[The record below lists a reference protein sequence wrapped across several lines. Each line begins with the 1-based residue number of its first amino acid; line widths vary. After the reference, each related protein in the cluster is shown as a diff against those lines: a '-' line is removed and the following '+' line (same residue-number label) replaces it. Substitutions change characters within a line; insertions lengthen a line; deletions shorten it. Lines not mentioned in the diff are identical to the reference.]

1 VALNYSVHWTDDAL
15 DELAAVWTA
24 AADRN
29 AVTAA
34 SHRLEQDLARDPY
47 GRGIARNASVNRTAT
62 DLPLG
67 IDYEII
73 EDDKKVRVLRVWSL
87 V

>member
-1 VALNYSVHWTDDAL
+1 VNYAVTWTPSAHQ
-15 DELAAVWTA
+15 ELAAAWLA

-34 SHRLEQDLARDPY
+34 SHRLDQDLADDPFAI
-47 GRGIARNASVNRTAT
+47 GLPRNSSVNRTAI
-62 DLPLG
+62 DPPLG

-73 EDDKKVRVLRVWSL
+73 EDDKKVRVLRAWL
-87 V
+87 T

>member
-1 VALNYSVHWTDDAL
+1 MNFSVTCTPGAQQ
-15 DELAAVWTA
+15 ELATVWLA

-34 SHRLEQDLARDPY
+34 SHRLDQDLARDPY
-47 GRGIARNASVNRTAT
+47 ALGFGRNSPFNRTAT

-67 IDYEII
+67 IDTII
-73 EDDKKVRVLRVWSL
+73 GTARRRILRVWSL

>member
-1 VALNYSVHWTDDAL
+1 MGR
-15 DELAAVWTA
+15 ELHG
-24 AADRN
+24 N
-29 AVTAA
+29 
-34 SHRLEQDLARDPY
+34 S
-47 GRGIARNASVNRTAT
+47 SVNRTAI

-73 EDDKKVRVLRVWSL
+73 ADDKKVRVHRVWSL

>member
-1 VALNYSVHWTDDAL
+1 MNYSVTWTPGAEQ
-15 DELAAVWTA
+15 ELAAVWLA

-29 AVTAA
+29 AVTQA
-34 SHRLEQDLARDPY
+34 SYRLDQDLAQDPF
-47 GRGIARNASVNRTAT
+47 GRGFERSSSVDRTAT

-67 IDYEII
+67 IDYEVI
-73 EDDKKVRVLRVWSL
+73 EDDKLVRVLRVWSL

>member
-1 VALNYSVHWTDDAL
+1 MNYDVIWEPPAEND
-15 DELAAVWTA
+15 LAAVWLAAPDRTA
-24 AADRN
+24 VAQAA
-29 AVTAA
+29 
-34 SHRLEQDLARDPY
+34 HRLDQDLARDPY
-47 GRGIARNASVNRTAT
+47 AIGFPRNSSVNRTVT

-67 IDYEII
+67 VDYEII

>member
-1 VALNYSVHWTDDAL
+1 MNYTVDWTREAL
-15 DELAAVWTA
+15 DQLAAVWTA
-24 AADRN
+24 TADRN
-29 AVTAA
+29 AVTAV

-47 GRGIARNASVNRTAT
+47 GRGVRRNASVNRTAI

-73 EDDKKVRVLRVWSL
+73 EDDKRVRVVRAWSL
-87 V
+87 I

>member
-1 VALNYSVHWTDDAL
+1 MNHAVDWTEDAL

-24 AADRN
+24 AADRG

-34 SHRLEQDLARDPY
+34 SHRLDQDLARDPY
-47 GRGIARNASVNRTAT
+47 AVGFPRNSSVNRTAT
-62 DLPLG
+62 GYPLG

>member
-1 VALNYSVHWTDDAL
+1 MNYTIIWEPPAEND
-15 DELAAVWTA
+15 LAAVWVR

-34 SHRLEQDLARDPY
+34 AHRLDQDLARDPY
-47 GRGIARNASVNRTAT
+47 GRGFPVGSPQTRTAAEW
-62 DLPLG
+62 PLG
-67 IDYEII
+67 IDYDIV
-73 EDDKKVRVLRVWSL
+73 EDDKLVRIVRVWSL

>member
-1 VALNYSVHWTDDAL
+1 MNYTVHWTEAAL
-15 DELAAVWTA
+15 NELASVWLA
-24 AADRN
+24 ATDRN

-34 SHRLEQDLARDPY
+34 SHRLEQALARDPY
-47 GRGIARNASVNRTAT
+47 ASSVPRNASVNRTAT

>member
-1 VALNYSVHWTDDAL
+1 MAMNYAVDWSQHAL
-15 DELAAVWTA
+15 DELAAVWLA

-29 AVTAA
+29 AVTAS
-34 SHRLEQDLARDPY
+34 SHRLESAIGNDPY
-47 GRGIARNASVNRTAT
+47 TESFERNSSVNRTAI

-67 IDYEII
+67 LDYEII
-73 EDDKKVRVLRVWSL
+73 EDDKKVRILRVWSL

>member
-1 VALNYSVHWTDDAL
+1 MNYTVVWEPQAENNLITAW
-15 DELAAVWTA
+15 LAAP
-24 AADRN
+24 DQL
-29 AVTAA
+29 AVTRAA
-34 SHRLEQDLARDPY
+34 HRLEQALSRQPLVV
-47 GRGIARNASVNRTAT
+47 GIARNSSVNRTAI

-87 V
+87 VN

>member
-1 VALNYSVHWTDDAL
+1 MNYTVTWTPTAEQ
-15 DELAAVWTA
+15 ELAAVWLGSSE
-24 AADRN
+24 RN
-29 AVTAA
+29 AVTTA
-34 SHRLEQDLARDPY
+34 SHRLDHDLARDPF
-47 GRGIARNASVNRTAT
+47 GRGLPRNSSVNRTAT

-67 IDYEII
+67 IDFEII

>member
-1 VALNYSVHWTDDAL
+1 VNYTVIWVPDTVP
-15 DELAAVWTA
+15 ELAAVWLA
-24 AADRN
+24 APDRN

-34 SHRLEQDLARDPY
+34 SHRLGQDLARDPY
-47 GRGIARNASVNRTAT
+47 ATGFPRNSPVNRTAI

-73 EDDKKVRVLRVWSL
+73 EDDKTVRVLRVWSL

>member
-1 VALNYSVHWTDDAL
+1 VNYRVVWTPAAEQ
-15 DELAAVWTA
+15 ELAAVWLA
-24 AADRN
+24 APDRT

-34 SHRLEQDLARDPY
+34 SFRLDQDLSREPYNIGFDRDQP
-47 GRGIARNASVNRTAT
+47 VNRTAT

-67 IDYEII
+67 VDYEIVE
-73 EDDKKVRVLRVWSL
+73 EDKLVRVLRVWSL

>member
-1 VALNYSVHWTDDAL
+1 VNYAVFWTPDASNSL
-15 DELAAVWTA
+15 ASSWLAAP
-24 AADRN
+24 DRN

-34 SHRLEQDLARDPY
+34 SHRLDVALSDEPY
-47 GRGIARNASVNRTAT
+47 AIGFATGSSVNRTAI

-73 EDDKKVRVLRVWSL
+73 EDDKKVRVLRVWSVL
-87 V
+87 

>member
-1 VALNYSVHWTDDAL
+1 MNYAVTWTPGAEQ
-15 DELAAVWTA
+15 ELAAVWLA
-24 AADRN
+24 AADRG
-29 AVTAA
+29 AVAA
-34 SHRLEQDLARDPY
+34 SSHRLDQDLANDPY
-47 GRGIARNASVNRTAT
+47 ARGVPRNSSVNRTAT

-73 EDDKKVRVLRVWSL
+73 EDDKKVRILRVWSL

>member
-1 VALNYSVHWTDDAL
+1 MNYAIDWTEDAL
-15 DELAAVWTA
+15 DELAAVWIA
-24 AADRN
+24 ASDQL
-29 AVTAA
+29 AVTQAA
-34 SHRLEQDLARDPY
+34 HRLEQAPSRHPLAV
-47 GRGIARNASVNRTAT
+47 GIARGSSVNRTVT

-67 IDYEII
+67 IDYESI

>member
-1 VALNYSVHWTDDAL
+1 VNYVIEWTARAVNQ
-15 DELAAVWTA
+15 LAAIWLA
-24 AADRN
+24 AADQL
-29 AVTAA
+29 AVTQAA
-34 SHRLEQDLARDPY
+34 HRLEQALARHPLVI
-47 GRGIARNASVNRTAT
+47 GIPRTSSVNRTVI

-67 IDYEII
+67 MDYEII

>member
-1 VALNYSVHWTDDAL
+1 MNYSVQWTEDAL
-15 DELAAVWTA
+15 DELADVWLA
-24 AADRN
+24 AAERN

-34 SHRLEQDLARDPY
+34 SHRLDQDLANDPY
-47 GRGIARNASVNRTAT
+47 AIGFPRNSSVNRTAV
-62 DLPLG
+62 DPPLG

-87 V
+87 I